1 MQWAW
6 TWIQSR
12 RGGRRAAP
20 AAPRLTWSH
29 DCCIKLSY
37 LSSPR
42 PCDQPRAFCRVLGGQ
57 GALSKAVGKSG
68 SPPAGC
74 SGARLLLCF
83 WPYPLQHSA
92 FSMQLHEAAG
102 VGNLDELRHLLQAA
116 EPADILA
123 HDSAGNSALHYAAA
137 QGHVAAASLILQAAP
152 AAATANDTQTPISY
166 AAQQGNADVVQLIRQ
181 WHQPQPQPRIWAAA
195 CRSNML
201 RATGM
206 KTRTPAAPG
215 CACHSHSW

>member
-1 MQWAW
+1 MTVASNSA
-6 TWIQSR
+6 ICPPL
-12 RGGRRAAP
+12 AP
-20 AAPRLTWSH
+20 V
-29 DCCIKLSY
+29 I
-37 LSSPR
+37 SP
-42 PCDQPRAFCRVLGGQ
+42 
-57 GALSKAVGKSG
+57 ALSV
-68 SPPAGC
+68 GC
-74 SGARLLLCF
+74 SGARARCPRQWGSPAALLLAAQAPGCCCAF
-83 WPYPLQHSA
+83 GHTPFSIQHSA